1 MTTWQGYHHGENRD
15 ERRKGGREERTGEIE
30 RDTERER
37 ERDTERERDL
47 PLKGV
52 DNVKPTVCR

>member
-15 ERRKGGREERTGEIE
+15 ERRKGGREQRKREIG
-30 RDTERER
+30 RDRER
-37 ERDTERERDL
+37 ERAL